1 MEIKTGKIRCK
12 FSFGFFAL
20 LAVYMLL
27 DTKGFGVF
35 MLCGVIIHELGHWAV
50 LYSCGGCLERI
61 EFAPYGIRM
70 EKRGFLSY
78 REEAAVYAA
87 GVLANGIAVVI
98 CFALKKTEGFAAVN
112 LLLAVFNLL
121 PIGRLDGGVLLKLA
135 VCKAGYD
142 QYADTV
148 AAAFAFVLL
157 IPLFCAAFWLASK
170 GNASLLFTAF
180 YLLGA
185 QIFSKDSFYDCF
197 KF

>member
-27 DTKGFGVF
+27 DSNGFGLF
-35 MLCGVIIHELGHWAV
+35 MLLGVVIHEFGHWAV

-78 REEAAVYAA
+78 QQETAVYAA
-87 GVLANGIAVVI
+87 GICANGIALLI
-98 CFALKKTEGFAAVN
+98 CFAFKKAEGFAIVN

-121 PIGRLDGGVLLKLA
+121 PVGRLDGGVLLRLA
-135 VCKAGYD
+135 VCRAGYG

-148 AAAFAFVLL
+148 SAVFAFLL
-157 IPLFCAAFWLASK
+157 LLPLFCAAFWLAAR
-170 GNASLLFTAF
+170 GNLSLLMTGF

-185 QIFSKDSFYDCF
+185 QMFSKDSF
-197 KF
+197 

>member
-1 MEIKTGKIRCK
+1 MEIKTGKIHCK

-27 DTKGFGVF
+27 DTKGFGIF
-35 MLCGVIIHELGHWAV
+35 MLSGVMIHELGHWAI
-50 LYSCGGCLERI
+50 LYSCGGSLERI

-78 REEAAVYAA
+78 RAEAAVYAA
-87 GVLANGIAVVI
+87 GACANLITTAI
-98 CFALKKTEGFAAVN
+98 CFALKKAEGFAAVN

-135 VCKAGYD
+135 VCKAGYG

-148 AAAFAFVLL
+148 AAAFASILL

-185 QIFSKDSFYDCF
+185 QVLSKDSF
-197 KF
+197 